1 MIIKKSAYVEIMT
14 EYLKIILHE
23 AKDFGIPNK
32 KEEIMKYYVTE
43 LKKCKMIDLDDDAF
57 KNF

>member
-1 MIIKKSAYVEIMT
+1 M
-14 EYLKIILHE
+14 HE

-43 LKKCKMIDLDDDAF
+43 LKKCKMIDLDDDEF
-57 KNF
+57 KSI

>member
-1 MIIKKSAYVEIMT
+1 MIINKSAYVEIMT
-14 EYLKIILHE
+14 EYLKIVLQE

-32 KEEIMKYYVTE
+32 KEEIMKYYVRE
-43 LKKCKMIDLDDDAF
+43 LKKCKMIDLNDDEF